1 MHYDEHGQLLDL
13 KAAYGASSQLTD
25 HALNHITEHP
35 GDLYHVC
42 CRHPLHVA
50 DVLKLL
56 TDRGIRFSAD
66 FFLPSATHLITA
78 AAPWLPHASWIFA
91 NARERLLL
99 DSALETTALGGVI
112 ITDGPRPV
120 RLIRHGHQVAAATPP
135 TTTPIEVTGAGD
147 TLAGT
152 YLAHL
157 SRGDGMA
164 TALEAAVDAASRHT
178 TAPPLNLHRN

>member
-1 MHYDEHGQLLDL
+1 
-13 KAAYGASSQLTD
+13 
-25 HALNHITEHP
+25 
-35 GDLYHVC
+35 
-42 CRHPLHVA
+42 
-50 DVLKLL
+50 VLKLL

-66 FFLPSATHLITA
+66 FFLPSARHLITA

-135 TTTPIEVTGAGD
+135 TTTPI
-147 TLAGT
+147 AGT